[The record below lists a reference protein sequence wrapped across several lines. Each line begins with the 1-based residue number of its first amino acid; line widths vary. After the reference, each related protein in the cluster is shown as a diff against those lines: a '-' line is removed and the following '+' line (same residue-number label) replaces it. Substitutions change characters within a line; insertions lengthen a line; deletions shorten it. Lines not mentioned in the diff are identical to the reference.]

1 MKRFT
6 LLVFAC
12 FFFSSFFQDAFN
24 SVHTGKKIADTP
36 LHDYLK
42 QELKGD
48 QLVLLIAYGCSHCKE
63 ATEKAIQLKNN
74 KLIDGLVILGS
85 EAGEKGTKDA
95 FREELSD
102 RSIQLIDYDWT
113 SFPKKFIIPE
123 PGFPNPPVVFFVR
136 NDVIKKILTGV
147 PDEGGLKKL
156 KNRLN

>member
-1 MKRFT
+1 MKRLALLFFT
-6 LLVFAC
+6 LFYV
-12 FFFSSFFQDAFN
+12 SSFSQDSFN

-42 QELKGD
+42 QEIKGD

-74 KLIDGLVILGS
+74 QLIDNVIILGS
-85 EAGEKGTKDA
+85 EAGEKGTKET
-95 FREELSD
+95 FKEELSD
-102 RSIQLIDYDWT
+102 HSIQLIDYDWT

-123 PGFPNPPVVFFVR
+123 PGFPNPPVVFFIR

-147 PDEGGLKKL
+147 PDASGLKKL
-156 KNRLN
+156 KNKLN